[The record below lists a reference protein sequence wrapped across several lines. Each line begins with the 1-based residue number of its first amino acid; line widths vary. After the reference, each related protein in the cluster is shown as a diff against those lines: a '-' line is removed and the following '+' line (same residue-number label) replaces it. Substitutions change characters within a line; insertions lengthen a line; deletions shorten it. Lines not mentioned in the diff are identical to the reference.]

1 VTTEE
6 QLTLADLEHLPDP
19 AERAV
24 AAHGLMHRFKAA
36 GAEASRVRHE
46 AVSALREAG
55 WSHQQI
61 ADLLH
66 VQKGTAQLIAEGR
79 SSGRRSETQ
88 QRRNDDA
95 GAG

>member
-1 VTTEE
+1 MTTEG
-6 QLTLADLEHLPDP
+6 QLTLVEVEDLPDP

-24 AAHGLMHRFKAA
+24 AAHGLLHRLKAA

-46 AVSALREAG
+46 AVSALREDG

-66 VQKGTAQLIAEGR
+66 VRKGTAQLIAEGR
-79 SSGRRSETQ
+79 SSGRRNAPQ
-88 QRRNDDA
+88 QRRNEADGDD
-95 GAG
+95 